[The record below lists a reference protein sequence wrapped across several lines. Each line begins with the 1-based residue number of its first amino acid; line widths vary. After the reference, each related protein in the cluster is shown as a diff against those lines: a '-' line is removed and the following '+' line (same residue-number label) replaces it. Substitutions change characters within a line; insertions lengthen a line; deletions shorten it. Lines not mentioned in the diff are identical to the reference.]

1 MIFQIVSKQWNQSK
15 RGPTLDLPFI
25 SIDFIMN
32 LWELQYLKI
41 DDHTNENLQT
51 CVDEINSKIE
61 EWIKSQ
67 AVFIFIYKKV
77 IESNHEDLNTDV
89 RPKHT
94 PFDQKTIWKK
104 NFYINY
110 SKTFLKNNL
119 KKPDRQFSESDR
131 SFKSERSIQK
141 VEIPWVEEWN
151 FKFSSEYEA
160 EINQILYFGYRDS
173 LFYNK
178 KENRWY
184 HDYNLN
190 SSNFEKKSINQSFAN
205 WTP

>member
-1 MIFQIVSKQWNQSK
+1 
-15 RGPTLDLPFI
+15 
-25 SIDFIMN
+25 MN
-32 LWELQYLKI
+32 LWELQLLKI

-51 CVDEINSKIE
+51 CVEEINSKIE

-89 RPKHT
+89 RSKHT
-94 PFDQKTIWKK
+94 PFNQKIIWRK

-110 SKTFLKNNL
+110 SKAFLKNNL
-119 KKPDRQFSESDR
+119 KRPDRQFSESDR

-160 EINQILYFGYRDS
+160 EINQILYFGYKDS

-184 HDYNLN
+184 HDYNEN